1 MTEHTIAPRRISAL
15 FGLALV
21 VTLAACGNGPAPSPP
36 PNAVEPPAE
45 LRDGD
50 RVLRASLVPA
60 GVVGAAMA
68 RTYGIDR
75 EAGGMVLV
83 ISLRAGPDEAS
94 LPARV
99 EARASDLLGRG
110 QPIAL
115 REVRSDG
122 YIDYVGTLRVK
133 PPETLSFDINV
144 EAAGAAP
151 MTLRFSRDILP

>member
-1 MTEHTIAPRRISAL
+1 MTPRLRRSAL
-15 FGLALV
+15 LAVSLAL
-21 VTLAACGNGPAPSPP
+21 TLAACGNGPAPSAP

-45 LRDGD
+45 LRVGD

-60 GVVGAAMA
+60 GAVGAAMA
-68 RTYGIDR
+68 REYGVDR

-83 ISLRAGPDEAS
+83 IGLRTGADETS

-115 REVRSDG
+115 REVRSNG

-133 PPETLSFDINV
+133 PPETLSFDISV